1 MAGGDDEKPSIL
13 GAPEPEPDPDPEQW
27 DGDAPIAAPLDS
39 PARPRTNDLRAL
51 FSESSAWQDVTA
63 SLPAPAPS
71 TLPVTESVV
80 VLDPRADTPALART
94 DLEVPALGSQRPAPS
109 YFGPPL
115 PAVGTDPRPPRSGS
129 SPGRRPLSREG
140 SRSRGGLAPPPSKPV
155 RDYPVLRG
163 LVEDAGRFL
172 PVHSEDKSPVKAPV
186 RPPPRREEPA
196 SKKVDG
202 LLEEM
207 ADGLL
212 VGGDGQSS
220 EMRVTLGED
229 FFGGTELRISR
240 GPDGVTAILLP
251 PDRDS
256 YRLLSSELPRLRA
269 QLEQRGLRVQK
280 LKVEEP

>member
-1 MAGGDDEKPSIL
+1 MAGGEDEKP
-13 GAPEPEPDPDPEQW
+13 GAPEPSPDPEQW

-51 FSESSAWQDVTA
+51 FSESSGWQDVTA
-63 SLPAPAPS
+63 SLPAPAPA
-71 TLPVTESVV
+71 LPVTESVV

-94 DLEVPALGSQRPAPS
+94 DPEVPALGAQRTAPS

-129 SPGRRPLSREG
+129 SSGRRPLAREG
-140 SRSRGGLAPPPSKPV
+140 SRSRAGGLTPPPSKPV

-163 LVEDAGRFL
+163 LVEDPGRFL
-172 PVHSEDKSPVKAPV
+172 PVHSEDKAPVKAPV

-196 SKKVDG
+196 SRKVDG

-207 ADGLL
+207 AVGLL